1 MTAELADDDYCHRT
15 DGACTGRA
23 CWVCD
28 VDEPDDG
35 ECPDCLPRSM
45 CGACA
50 DDDRF
55 HRELDERCERR

>member
-1 MTAELADDDYCHRT
+1 MTALT
-15 DGACTGRA
+15 
-23 CWVCD
+23 
-28 VDEPDDG
+28 DEPDDG
-35 ECPDCLPRSM
+35 ECPDCLPHSM